1 MDDTKIVKDGD
12 KKVGMG
18 ERIAEA
24 KRKAEQEYAE
34 KIERSRAADV
44 DVREF
49 FSDEELDRIL
59 LSNELFQGKLLDL
72 TERERYGKLATA
84 ARWMDANSI
93 ETADIKIEGI
103 SPSRPNAVVV
113 LELHRLASL
122 QGREAK
128 VFAAMAALADDLF
141 VAGGDGETVRF
152 TLGVRDIWSE

>member
-1 MDDTKIVKDGD
+1 MDDIKIVKDGD

-24 KRKAEQEYAE
+24 KRKAEQEYTE

-59 LSNELFQGKLLDL
+59 LSNEPFRGKLLDL
-72 TERERYGKLATA
+72 TKQERYGKLATA

-93 ETADIKIEGI
+93 EVADIKIEGI
-103 SPSRPNAVVV
+103 SHSRPNAVVV

-141 VAGGDGETVRF
+141 IAGGDSKTVRVTF
-152 TLGVRDIWSE
+152 GVRDIWTE